1 MKKIY
6 FALGAAVAALA
17 IFAGCNRDMVT
28 SMNSLTLEAE
38 NYKSEEKAYISG
50 NTACW
55 ENNDQIKL
63 TRNHGGDV
71 IHYDGS
77 ISITHPEGS
86 NRADVV
92 ANGFTTEGGDVI
104 YACYPQSKFSD
115 GVTDPAS
122 ITVNLPKEY
131 QYVVTNG
138 KQKIEAP
145 MIGKLTIQNF
155 DEGQTNPNVMKLK
168 NLCSLLRIRL
178 QAPTVGAFTV
188 DKIAVTSS
196 NITLNGPA
204 TIDFS
209 GATPTL
215 TMNNPYNHGAENDC
229 VVLNFGTNAVGING
243 TKDFFIPVPPLP
255 NGQTLKIW
263 IHNAITGKWF
273 TENVTPSTDIH
284 GNTIATLAGP
294 VTNDNDADYTFYSY
308 IANANNKCFIDLGVK
323 PDNTSKMEMTF
334 KVTSPANSQYYSG
347 SATGTTGNLLF
358 AISGGYAD
366 DYLLCNFLGDYIK
379 SDGTNVSIHRNS
391 GNKYRVTCEVLE
403 SPSVSGSYFMR
414 ATFEEL
420 DASDNVIK
428 VITKDGNLHANGI
441 ESTFNGLPISNLH
454 VFAFNSVSRFCPG
467 MKLYSYRV
475 WKNGVLEY
483 NFVPAERRSDHVK
496 GVLNMTTTPYTFIP
510 GTGAS
515 GYSYTLGND

>member
-17 IFAGCNRDMVT
+17 IFTGCTRDMVT

-71 IHYDGS
+71 NHYDGS
-77 ISITHPEGS
+77 ISITHPGGS

-104 YACYPQSKFSD
+104 YACYPQSKFSG
-115 GVTDPAS
+115 GVTNPAS
-122 ITVNLPKEY
+122 ITVNLPSEY

-138 KQKIEAP
+138 KQKIEAL
-145 MIGKLTIQNF
+145 MIGKLTIQDF
-155 DEGQTNPNVMKLK
+155 EEGQTNPNIMKLK
-168 NLCSLLRIRL
+168 NLCTLLRITL
-178 QAPTVGAFTV
+178 EAPTLGAFSV
-188 DKIAVTSS
+188 DKIAVTSD
-196 NITLNGPA
+196 ITLNGPA

-209 GATPTL
+209 GATPSL

-243 TKDFFIPVPPLP
+243 TKEFFIPVPPLP
-255 NGQTLKIW
+255 NGKTLKIW
-263 IHNAITGKWF
+263 IHNAVTGNWF
-273 TENVTPSTDIH
+273 TRNVSTQDAIP
-284 GNTIATLAGP
+284 GNTIATLTGP
-294 VTNDNDADYTFYSY
+294 ATDDEDANYTFYSY
-308 IANANNKCFIDLGVK
+308 IKNTNNKCFIDLGVK

-334 KVTSPANSQYYSG
+334 KVTNPGGSQYYSG
-347 SATGTTGNLLF
+347 SSVAGRYLVY
-358 AISGGYAD
+358 AISGANADSYLTCHFFD
-366 DYLLCNFLGDYIK
+366 DYISSESPNPGA
-379 SDGTNVSIHRNS
+379 SILRNS
-391 GNKYRVTCEVLE
+391 GNKYRVTAEVL
-403 SPSVSGSYFMR
+403 PAATPNYYFLR
-414 ATFEEL
+414 TTFEEL
-420 DASDNVIK
+420 DASDNTIK
-428 VITKDGNLHANGI
+428 IITKDSPAHEGGLVESNFASGI
-441 ESTFNGLPISNLH
+441 PNIYVFGFNT
-454 VFAFNSVSRFCPG
+454 SRHNPG
-467 MKLYSYRV
+467 MKLYTYKV
-475 WKNGVLEY
+475 WKGGELLY
-483 NFVPAERRSDHVK
+483 NFVPAERNSDHVK
-496 GVLNMTTTPYTFIP
+496 GVLNMATTPYTFIP